1 MSSSDSSLTGAGRII
16 VGKITAA
23 FGVHGWIRIYSY
35 TEPEASFFQYPG
47 LELEGNGQKPVSIK
61 IEEWKPHGKGFVAY
75 LKGCDTRTQADL
87 YRGMQFSI
95 PETALAD
102 LEEGDYYW
110 SQLIGL
116 KVQSAGERLLGRVD
130 SMLETGAND
139 VLVVKACN
147 NSIDKKERLIP
158 YLPGTVVQNVDLDSE
173 MITVDWDEDF

>member
-1 MSSSDSSLTGAGRII
+1 MNSPEDSEKVI

-23 FGVHGWIRIYSY
+23 FGVHGWVRIHSY
-35 TEPEASFFQYPG
+35 TEPEENFFEYSSIR
-47 LELEGNGQKPVSIK
+47 LEGTDQKPLPIK

-75 LKGCDTRTQADL
+75 LKGCDSRTQAEL
-87 YRGMQFSI
+87 YRGMQFTI
-95 PETALAD
+95 PKSALAE

-116 KVQSAGERLLGRVD
+116 KVQSTAKRLLGRVD

-139 VLVVKACN
+139 VLVVKACE
-147 NSIDKKERLIP
+147 NSVDKKERLIP
-158 YLPGTVVQNVDLDSE
+158 YLPGTVVQNVDLESV